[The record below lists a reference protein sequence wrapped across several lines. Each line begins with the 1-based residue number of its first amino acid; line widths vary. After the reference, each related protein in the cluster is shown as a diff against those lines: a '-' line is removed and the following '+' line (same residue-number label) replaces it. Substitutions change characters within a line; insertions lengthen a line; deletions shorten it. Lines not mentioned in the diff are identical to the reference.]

1 MRQLALWAPIK
12 DRIKV
17 SLPQEIEKRVKWLY
31 VFEQVIYAIACS
43 VTSYIFAASR
53 LQNHSI
59 ATADLIVTTAAIAI
73 AVAEYARRW
82 FRLIIGKTDLP
93 GPNFAPAIIMALLW
107 ALLASL
113 HHALLPVLACLCIMS
128 AALFTLL
135 DWLPKWVVQVW
146 KESGLGI
153 SIPSAKRL
161 SVMIPMIF
169 TVIHAALFG
178 GSVVLAVEGDWSIL
192 IMYLMLFIYLA
203 FWRWT
208 LFAEREKCEPGN
220 IRFLALI
227 AIFFLVYYCGYFG
240 TNVTATPW
248 MGNTF
253 SKSFDMLAFSVFVG
267 ITVSIPGLTDL
278 LQLQRQLVKE
288 SDFREKSRVLNVIAG
303 AMTLVTY
310 TAWVWLDFSHMFLLL
325 FAMARAYWAHMVSYR
340 RGESYKVSWIGP
352 IISLATTTGLLC
364 TELIGIWG
372 NFNTI
377 PIISGMM
384 SGVKWYHTI
393 LAETIMLVFSNWKN
407 FPKISL
413 DQPVRDSF
421 LQLARQIKAQEIH
434 LCFLFLTSIVLELIG
449 LLGKGNIDRIHF
461 AMLVIFL
468 DVFVILITS
477 VVTFFRNLT
486 ISNKPQ

>member
-1 MRQLALWAPIK
+1 M
-12 DRIKV
+12 V
-17 SLPQEIEKRVKWLY
+17 SLNHWQNG
-31 VFEQVIYAIACS
+31 S
-43 VTSYIFAASR
+43 SR
-53 LQNHSI
+53 SK
-59 ATADLIVTTAAIAI
+59 
-73 AVAEYARRW
+73 
-82 FRLIIGKTDLP
+82 FC
-93 GPNFAPAIIMALLW
+93 PAIIMALLW
-107 ALLASL
+107 AFLASL
-113 HHALLPVLACLCIMS
+113 HHAWLPVLACLCILS

-161 SVMIPMIF
+161 LVMIPMIF
-169 TVIHAALFG
+169 TAIHATLFG
-178 GSVVLAVEGDWSIL
+178 GCVVLAIEGDWSIL

-303 AMTLVTY
+303 TMTLVTY
-310 TAWVWLDFSHMFLLL
+310 TAWVCLIFHICFSCYSQWHAHIGPTWYPTEEGSAIKYRGLDRSFLL
-325 FAMARAYWAHMVSYR
+325 
-340 RGESYKVSWIGP
+340 
-352 IISLATTTGLLC
+352 
-364 TELIGIWG
+364 
-372 NFNTI
+372 
-377 PIISGMM
+377 
-384 SGVKWYHTI
+384 
-393 LAETIMLVFSNWKN
+393 
-407 FPKISL
+407 
-413 DQPVRDSF
+413 Q
-421 LQLARQIKAQEIH
+421 LQQDYYAQ
-434 LCFLFLTSIVLELIG
+434 
-449 LLGKGNIDRIHF
+449 N
-461 AMLVIFL
+461 
-468 DVFVILITS
+468 
-477 VVTFFRNLT
+477 
-486 ISNKPQ
+486 